1 MAKKKVAATR
11 WHDGVGEIADLSEIE
26 QVAHAIVTERKD
38 LEPSVARIM
47 DSEALDEDQ
56 RAVALNSFHTALS
69 DPDNDENRNPMV
81 AITNAG
87 G

>member
-11 WHDGVGEIADLSEIE
+11 WHDGVGELEELSDTEQIA
-26 QVAHAIVTERKD
+26 HTIVTERRD

-47 DSEALDEDQ
+47 DSETLDDDQ
-56 RAVALNSFHTALS
+56 RVVALNSFHESLS
-69 DPDNDENRNPMV
+69 DPDDENRNPMV

>member
-11 WHDGVGEIADLSEIE
+11 WHDGVGEIDDLTETEHI
-26 QVAHAIVTERKD
+26 AHTIVTERRD

-47 DSEALDEDQ
+47 DSEDLDEDQ
-56 RAVALNSFHTALS
+56 RAVALNSFHTSLD
-69 DPDNDENRNPMV
+69 DPEDENRNPMV
-81 AITNAG
+81 AISNAG

>member
-11 WHDGVGEIADLSEIE
+11 WHDGVGEIEDLSETE
-26 QVAHAIVTERKD
+26 QIAHTIVTERGD

-47 DSEALDEDQ
+47 DSETLDDDQ
-56 RAVALNSFHTALS
+56 RSVALNSFHASLS
-69 DPDNDENRNPMV
+69 DPDDENRNPMV
-81 AITNAG
+81 AIANAG

>member
-11 WHDGVGEIADLSEIE
+11 WHDGVGEIEDLTDTE
-26 QVAHAIVTERKD
+26 QVAHKIVTERKD

-47 DSEALDEDQ
+47 DSEDLDEDQ
-56 RAVALNSFHTALS
+56 RGVALNSFQAALS
-69 DPDNDENRNPMV
+69 DPGDENRNPTV

>member
-11 WHDGVGEIADLSEIE
+11 WHDGSDQVENLTDCE
-26 QVAHAIVTERKD
+26 QVAHTIVTERRD

-47 DSEALDEDQ
+47 DSETLDEDQ
-56 RAVALNSFHTALS
+56 RSVALNAFHASLS
-69 DPDNDENRNPMV
+69 DPDDPNRSPMV
-81 AITNAG
+81 AIANAG

>member
-11 WHDGVGEIADLSEIE
+11 WHDGVGEIEDLTDIE

-47 DSEALDEDQ
+47 DSETLDEDQ
-56 RAVALNSFHTALS
+56 RAVALNSFHTSLS